1 MDPCHP
7 HPRFSSKQDKRGA
20 PSLSRATDGARI
32 QYVWRYRAATDKW
45 DVVHTAKSTVV
56 AQSNPRSEDIWS
68 QTMVSISASSGSALY
83 ASWGGEEEAAA
94 CKGTACCHV

>member
-1 MDPCHP
+1 M
-7 HPRFSSKQDKRGA
+7 
-20 PSLSRATDGARI
+20 SRATDGARI

-83 ASWGGEEEAAA
+83 ASWGGEEAAAA